1 MRHLAIAIGSAVALA
16 TLAATPALADK
27 APWCAQFGGGRGG
40 GGTECLYYSFAQCQ
54 ATLSGMGGRCF
65 QNPWFGSS
73 SRDYR
78 GDDRRRY

>member
-16 TLAATPALADK
+16 TLATTPALADK

-54 ATLSGMGGRCF
+54 ASLSGMGGRCF
-65 QNPWFGSS
+65 QNPWLGSS
-73 SRDYR
+73 SRDSR
-78 GDDRRRY
+78 SGDGRRY